1 MSLGLR
7 CGTVFV
13 EPHNAE
19 WETIASE
26 TIAKLRSI
34 LQDVLIDAQHIGST
48 AIKDICAK
56 PIIDIV
62 AGVSDFDKLLSRNG
76 VLEENGFI
84 FRGQDHP
91 MQYLY
96 VVGANDIRT
105 HHIHAVIHDSEEWNN
120 YVDVRDYLNCHRTD
134 AEAYS
139 KLKEMLAKQYSEDR
153 GAYTAS
159 KSELISEIIAKA
171 HYWRRGQSA

>member
-7 CGTVFV
+7 RGTVSV
-13 EPHNAE
+13 EPHNVE
-19 WETIASE
+19 WETIAAE
-26 TIAKLRSI
+26 TIAKLHSI

-48 AIKDICAK
+48 AIKDIYAK

-62 AGVSDFDKLLSRNG
+62 AGVSDFDNLLSRND
-76 VLEENGFI
+76 VLEKNGFF

-96 VVGANDIRT
+96 ICGSNDIRT
-105 HHIHAVIHDSEEWNN
+105 HHIHAVIYDSEEWND
-120 YVDVRDYLNCHRTD
+120 YVDVRDDLNCHRTD
-134 AEAYS
+134 TEAYS

-159 KSELISEIIAKA
+159 KSELISEIIVKA
-171 HYWRRGQSA
+171 HYWRRGQSN

>member
-7 CGTVFV
+7 RGTVLV

-19 WETIASE
+19 WDVIAAETIAE
-26 TIAKLRSI
+26 LHRI
-34 LQDVLIDAQHIGST
+34 LQDVLVDAQHIGST

-62 AGVSDFDKLLSRNG
+62 AGVSDFDKLLSRNS

-84 FRGQDHP
+84 FRGQVHP
-91 MQYLY
+91 LQYMY
-96 VVGANDIRT
+96 ICGDNDIRT
-105 HHIHAVIHDSEEWNN
+105 HHVHAVIYDSEEWNN
-120 YVDVRDYLNCHRTD
+120 YVDVRDYLNCHKKD

-139 KLKEMLAKQYSEDR
+139 KLKESLAKQYSEDR
-153 GAYTAS
+153 GTYTAS
-159 KSELISEIIAKA
+159 KSEFIGEIIAKA
-171 HYWRRGQSA
+171 RYWRRCQRT

>member
-7 CGTVFV
+7 RGTVLV

-19 WETIASE
+19 WDVIAAETIAE
-26 TIAKLRSI
+26 LHRI
-34 LQDVLIDAQHIGST
+34 LQDALVDAQHIGST

-62 AGVSDFDKLLSRNG
+62 AGVSDFDKLLSRNS

-84 FRGQDHP
+84 FRGQAHP
-91 MQYLY
+91 LQYLY
-96 VVGANDIRT
+96 ICGDNDIRT
-105 HHIHAVIHDSEEWNN
+105 HHVHAVIYDSEEWNN
-120 YVDVRDYLNCHRTD
+120 YVDVRDYLNCHIKD

-139 KLKEMLAKQYSEDR
+139 KLKESLAKQYSEDR
-153 GAYTAS
+153 GTYTAS
-159 KSELISEIIAKA
+159 KSELIVEIIAKA
-171 HYWRRGQSA
+171 RYWRRGQRN